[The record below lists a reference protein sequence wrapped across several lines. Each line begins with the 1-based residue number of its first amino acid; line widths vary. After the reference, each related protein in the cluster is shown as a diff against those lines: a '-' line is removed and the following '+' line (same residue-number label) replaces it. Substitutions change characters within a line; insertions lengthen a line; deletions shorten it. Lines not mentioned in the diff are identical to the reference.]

1 MKKFNSTPG
10 LPGRQRGND
19 LNRKL
24 KGETTMKHIIPFILV
39 VVLLTGCQTNTF
51 THKQFPERVIRIHTI
66 GLLPQ
71 VHTAMLNTYFG
82 KDPSPAPFP
91 EEPQFRSELIAS
103 TIEQLQQH
111 GFVVK
116 EGSFPGSSNLTWN
129 GRMIQQACSTLL
141 SKEVRPDAKALAD
154 NMNVDGL
161 IFLDAT
167 AYKSTPH
174 RQNVTTAQ
182 NIFAVLGEMVLVASA
197 VAGGSAPAGS
207 DMLIAWQDA
216 ALQISLVDGKTGEV
230 LWTTADSFY
239 DFDMNKPAKAVEG
252 LFNRYPKQ
260 KP

>member
-1 MKKFNSTPG
+1 
-10 LPGRQRGND
+10 
-19 LNRKL
+19 
-24 KGETTMKHIIPFILV
+24 
-39 VVLLTGCQTNTF
+39 
-51 THKQFPERVIRIHTI
+51 
-66 GLLPQ
+66 
-71 VHTAMLNTYFG
+71 
-82 KDPSPAPFP
+82 
-91 EEPQFRSELIAS
+91 
-103 TIEQLQQH
+103 
-111 GFVVK
+111 
-116 EGSFPGSSNLTWN
+116 
-129 GRMIQQACSTLL
+129 LL